1 MSVFDFAFAPFFEL
15 DFMARALV
23 ASAAIAV
30 VGAPV
35 GVLLMF
41 RRLSLVGDALGHA
54 LLPGA
59 ALGYLMWGLYFPALF
74 FGGLIAGLLV
84 AALASLVAQISPQKE
99 ESSLA
104 SMYLL
109 SIAVGVILVSRSG
122 SSVDLMHLLFGS
134 VLALDETTLAMVLGA
149 SGIALLLWAL
159 LGRLLLFEAL
169 DAAHLE
175 RLGYPV
181 KWIHFAFLFI
191 VVLTLV
197 TGFQA
202 LGTLM
207 ALGLVLLPAAAA
219 RFCVDSLPR
228 QIFGAMLFGVVG
240 SFAGLLA
247 SFHLNWPSGP
257 AIVLSC
263 GVIYLLALG
272 FGPAHGLWPRWRKP
286 RHRPHPGVTIRTGV
300 VVTRGEAP

>member
-1 MSVFDFAFAPFFEL
+1 MTEFLLTPFIEL
-15 DFMARALV
+15 DFMMRALL
-23 ASAAIAV
+23 ASIAIAI

-84 AALASLVAQISPQKE
+84 AGLASLVAQISPQKE

-109 SIAVGVILVSRSG
+109 SIATGVVLVSRSG

-134 VLALDETTLAMVLGA
+134 VLALDETTLLMVMGA
-149 SGIALLLWAL
+149 SLVAMILWIT

-207 ALGLVLLPAAAA
+207 ALGLVLLPSAAA
-219 RFCVDSLPR
+219 RFCVDSLPK
-228 QIFGAMLFGVVG
+228 QVAGAAIFGIAG
-240 SFAGLLA
+240 SYLGLLA

-263 GVIYLLALG
+263 GVIYVFALV
-272 FGPAHGLWPRWRKP
+272 FGPAHGLSSRWRKP

-300 VVTRGEAP
+300 VVTRGESK

>member
-1 MSVFDFAFAPFFEL
+1 MNELFFAPFTEL
-15 DFMARALV
+15 DFMTRALV
-23 ASAAIAV
+23 ASMAIAV

-74 FGGLIAGLLV
+74 FGGLIAGLTV
-84 AALASLVAQISPQKE
+84 AGLASLVAQISPQKE

-109 SIAVGVILVSRSG
+109 SIATGVVLVSRSG

-134 VLALDETTLAMVLGA
+134 VLALDEMTLYMVLGA
-149 SGIALLLWAL
+149 SVVALLLWAF

-181 KWIHFAFLFI
+181 KWIHFVFLFI

-207 ALGLVLLPAAAA
+207 ALGLVLLPSAAA
-219 RFCVDSLPR
+219 RFCVDSLPK
-228 QIFGAMLFGVVG
+228 QVGFAAVFGIVG
-240 SFAGLLA
+240 SYCGLLA
-247 SFHLNWPSGP
+247 SFHFNWPSGP
-257 AIVLSC
+257 AIVLCC
-263 GVIYLLALG
+263 GVIYLAALIL
-272 FGPAHGLWPRWRKP
+272 GPAHGLWPRLRKP

-300 VVTRGEAP
+300 VVTRGEVKL

>member
-1 MSVFDFAFAPFFEL
+1 MSPIEILFSPFLEFDF
-15 DFMARALV
+15 MTRALIV
-23 ASAAIAV
+23 STAIAV

-41 RRLSLVGDALGHA
+41 RRLSLVGDALGHS

-59 ALGYLMWGLYFPALF
+59 ALGYLFWGLYFPALF

-84 AALASLVAQISPQKE
+84 AGLASVVSQISPQKE

-109 SIAVGVILVSRSG
+109 SIAAGVILVSRSG
-122 SSVDLMHLLFGS
+122 SSVDLLHLLFGS
-134 VLALDETTLAMVLGA
+134 VLALDDTTLWMVLGA
-149 SGIALLLWAL
+149 CLLSLIMWLL
-159 LGRLLLFEAL
+159 LGRLLLFESL
-169 DAAHLE
+169 DSSHLE

-181 KWIHFAFLFI
+181 QLIHFAFLFI

-219 RFCVDSLPR
+219 RFCVDSLPK
-228 QIFGAMLFGVVG
+228 QIGLSMVFGILG
-240 SFAGLLA
+240 SYAGLLL
-247 SFHLNWPSGP
+247 SYYYNWPSGP

-263 GVIYLLALG
+263 GAVYVLG
-272 FGPAHGLWPRWRKP
+272 FLLGPAHGLLPRFRKP
-286 RHRPHPGVTIRTGV
+286 THRPHPGQIIRTGV
-300 VVTRGEAP
+300 VRPGGQV